1 MRFYYELL
9 PDVPYIP
16 FLYPSLGVQQKDAI
30 MFLNNAFAHLN
41 HTFVERVDSPAEADY
56 ILLPHHYSSL
66 ASHRDYVRRQADLA
80 RQHGKKFLIF
90 WHGDSPAS
98 AGIPHAVVFRTSLY
112 RFSQRKNEYSM
123 PAYAEDLLGGG
134 TLALR
139 EKHAWQPVVGFCG
152 WAQYKNLKNGIG
164 TFLKNAYITLA
175 ALMGYSRLRAMR
187 KGIWY
192 RMQAVTLL
200 QSSMQVQANF
210 IIRSSY
216 SGHKQTIRVEEGK
229 ARQEYIDTLLHSDYA
244 LAIKGDGN
252 YSYRFYE
259 ALSLGRIPVLL
270 DTDCVLPL
278 EDIIDYDSF
287 VLRINYKDLCRMDT
301 IIADHYNSTAP
312 DAFIAMQKKARAAF
326 DEYLSTPAFFRHM
339 ERMLQRLL

>member
-9 PDVPYIP
+9 PDVPYVP
-16 FLYPSLGVQQKDAI
+16 FLYPSLGIQHRDEI

-41 HTFVERVDSPAEADY
+41 HMFVERVDSPAQADY
-56 ILLPHHYSSL
+56 ILLPHNYSSL
-66 ASHRDYVRRQADLA
+66 ASHRDYMRKQADLA
-80 RQHGKKFLIF
+80 RQHGKKLLIF
-90 WHGDSPAS
+90 WHGDSS
-98 AGIPHAVVFRTSLY
+98 APVEIPHAIVFRTSLY
-112 RFSQRKNEYSM
+112 RFNQRKNEYSM
-123 PAYAEDLLGGG
+123 PAYAEDLLRGG
-134 TLALR
+134 TLSPR
-139 EKHAWQPVVGFCG
+139 EKHMWKPVVGFCG
-152 WAQYKNLKNGIG
+152 WAQYKNTKNSVGI
-164 TFLKNAYITLA
+164 FLKNVCITLA
-175 ALMGYSRLRAMR
+175 AFIGYSRLRAVR
-187 KGIWY
+187 YGVWY
-192 RMQAVTLL
+192 RIQAIKFL
-200 QSSMQVQANF
+200 QSSSKVQANF

-229 ARQEYIDTLLHSDYA
+229 ARQEYIATLLHSDYA
-244 LAIKGDGN
+244 LAIKGGGN

-278 EDIIDYDSF
+278 EDIVDYDSF
-287 VLRINYKDLCRMDT
+287 VLRINYKDLCCMDA

-312 DAFIAMQKKARAAF
+312 DVFIAMQKKARAVF